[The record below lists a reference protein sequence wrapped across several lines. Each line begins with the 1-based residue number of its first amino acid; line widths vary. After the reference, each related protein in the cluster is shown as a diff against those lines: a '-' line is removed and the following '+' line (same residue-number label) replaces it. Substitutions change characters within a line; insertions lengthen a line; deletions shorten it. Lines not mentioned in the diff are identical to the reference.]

1 MNLLIFNALSWEQRK
16 LGDIADRV
24 TEKNASLEVSETFT
38 NSAEFGIISQRDFF
52 DHDITN
58 KENIGNY
65 FIVRPE
71 DFVYNPRISVTA
83 PVGPIN
89 RNKLGRN
96 GVMSPLYTVFR
107 PHDVSNTYLEYFFKT
122 NRWHAFMQFN
132 GDSGARSDRF
142 SIGTDLF
149 YEMPIPAPSFNEQE
163 KIGSFFANLSDLIT
177 LHQSKAESWKNKKN
191 QLSTIY
197 WEQRKLGELGKA
209 RSGIGFPDAEQGGK
223 EGVPFYKVSDM
234 NNVGNEHEMVAA
246 NNYVTREQIARKGW
260 KPIDEVPAIF
270 FAKVGAAVLL
280 NRKRLCR
287 FPFLLDNNTMAYS
300 IDGSALDADFAITL
314 FDTIDL
320 TSLVQVGALPSYNS
334 GDVENIDVVI
344 PEMGEQRKIGAYF
357 KRINSLITLHQ
368 RKYEKLQIIKK
379 SMLEN
384 CFPKNGEKVP
394 KIRFSGFTGDWEQ
407 RKLSDEFSDFIVP
420 MRDKPKEFGGNVPWT
435 RIEDI
440 EGKYLNGTLSDQ
452 YVTEETV
459 KKMNLKIIPRDS
471 LIVSSSAT
479 FGVVAVVTRDLIT
492 NQTFIGLVP
501 NEKETLDYWY
511 AYFYSDEA
519 RKYMKL
525 QSAGSTIFYISR
537 ESFEIMPIA
546 VPSKAEMMKIGA
558 CFDNLDNLITLHHRK
573 LNRTQICINRSF
585 LYGSF

>member
-197 WEQRKLGELGKA
+197 WEQRKL
-209 RSGIGFPDAEQGGK
+209 
-223 EGVPFYKVSDM
+223 
-234 NNVGNEHEMVAA
+234 
-246 NNYVTREQIARKGW
+246 
-260 KPIDEVPAIF
+260 
-270 FAKVGAAVLL
+270 
-280 NRKRLCR
+280 
-287 FPFLLDNNTMAYS
+287 
-300 IDGSALDADFAITL
+300 
-314 FDTIDL
+314 
-320 TSLVQVGALPSYNS
+320 
-334 GDVENIDVVI
+334 
-344 PEMGEQRKIGAYF
+344 
-357 KRINSLITLHQ
+357 
-368 RKYEKLQIIKK
+368 
-379 SMLEN
+379 
-384 CFPKNGEKVP
+384 
-394 KIRFSGFTGDWEQ
+394 
-407 RKLSDEFSDFIVP
+407 SDEFSDFIVP
-420 MRDKPKEFGGNVPWT
+420 MRDKPKEFGGNIPWT